1 MANDRLDIVIF
12 GATGYTGKYVVKDA
26 VHLCKEHKLRFGVAG
41 RRKEA
46 LEAVVKEFASDIDNV
61 SIIVADIKDEE
72 SLTKMTQQAKVIINC
87 CGPYRFYGEPV
98 IKACIATHTHHVDVS
113 GEPQYMERM
122 QLEYN
127 KAAQEAGVYIVSAC
141 GFDSIP
147 TDLGIIFTQQKFGG
161 EINSIETYLKCWTTG
176 NTKGSVLNYGTWE
189 SAVYG
194 IAHMNELRALRSKL
208 YPTKLPKFIPKLK
221 SKILHRS
228 DVSEGWSTLFL
239 GADRSVALRTQR
251 FTYDKYKERPVQV
264 QTYVTFQSLFSFMMV
279 AIAGMIFALM
289 ARTAFGR
296 NLLLK
301 YPALFSYGFI
311 SHESPKHETIEQTH
325 FSITFKALGWTE
337 KLTEPTDQHTDP
349 PNKEVIT
356 KVSGVNAYEVTSI
369 ASILSAIIILKETEK
384 IPDNGGVLTPGAA
397 FGKTSMIEQLN
408 KHNIKFEVI
417 SSAEK

>member
-26 VHLCKEHKLRFGVAG
+26 VHFCKEHKLRFGVAG

-46 LEAVVKEFASDIDNV
+46 LEAVVKEFASDIDNI

-98 IKACIATHTHHVDVS
+98 VKACIATHTHHVDVS

-147 TDLGIIFTQQKFGG
+147 TDLGVIFTQQKFGG
-161 EINSIETYLKCWTTG
+161 EINSIETYLKFWTTG
-176 NTKGSVLNYGTWE
+176 NTKGSALNYGTWE

-208 YPTKLPKFIPKLK
+208 YPTKLPKFTPKLK

-264 QTYVTFQSLFSFMMV
+264 QTYVTFESLFSFMMV

-289 ARTAFGR
+289 ARTTFGR

-311 SHESPKHETIEQTH
+311 NHESPKHETNEQRH

-337 KLTEPTDQHTDP
+337 KLAEPTDKHTDP

-356 KVSGVNAYEVTSI
+356 KVSGVNAYELTSI